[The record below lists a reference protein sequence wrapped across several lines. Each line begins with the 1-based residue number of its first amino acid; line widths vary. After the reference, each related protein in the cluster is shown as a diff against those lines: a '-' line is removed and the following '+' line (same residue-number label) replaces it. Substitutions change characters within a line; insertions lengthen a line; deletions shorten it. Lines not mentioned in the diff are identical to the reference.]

1 MNHFLDVGP
10 VIVAGL
16 KGVSPKRLITMEE
29 VKQHKTDEDAW
40 TVLRGRVY
48 NISPYIRFHPGGLS
62 TFANHLP
69 CALCSLKNKEVIII
83 SIVRSGCVS
92 NHQVLLLRIA

>member
-1 MNHFLDVGP
+1 
-10 VIVAGL
+10 
-16 KGVSPKRLITMEE
+16 MEE

-69 CALCSLKNKEVIII
+69 CALCSLKNRGHFNQYCKKWMCKQPPGFV
-83 SIVRSGCVS
+83 VKDCL
-92 NHQVLLLRIA
+92 VLTS